1 MDYSS
6 LVKST
11 YQDVYGKPIN
21 DQAMGTW
28 VTGLEKGKI
37 QPDALRGAMQKRLDV
52 NAGNTTSGW
61 SQDMIN
67 RQQSMLADKGWSE
80 PQMASRPTSGQVQNG
95 PVYSS
100 SDPTTRGQSPG
111 LAALY
116 GSGMPQATGTQA
128 TSSGAI
134 RNLFDGIN
142 SAKSV
147 LDKLKGIYNSG
158 QSQGAPEN
166 TPSGL
171 VDIFQPDKFSS
182 SWSGLPME
190 RREEIL
196 AALVPK
202 LLSSVENYEGN
213 IDRSTQAAQE
223 LFQSQTRQGM
233 KGTLKEIL
241 NNLASKN
248 VLNSSVGSDAISKG
262 MSNVVRAGADKG
274 YETSMNNAALKAQLP
289 ALLANITQLGG
300 GSFSSDPL
308 EPYKL
313 LAQYDWNMM

>member
-1 MDYSS
+1 MDYNFGIEP
-6 LVKST
+6 ST
-11 YQDVYGKPIN
+11 KNLTPFRTAFKDQYGRAATIDETRNWLGLKPIDEFRAEN
-21 DQAMGTW
+21 PDYLPPSMQGVPNARETSSN
-28 VTGLEKGKI
+28 I
-37 QPDALRGAMQKRLDV
+37 QNQTA
-52 NAGNTTSGW
+52 
-61 SQDMIN
+61 
-67 RQQSMLADKGWSE
+67 
-80 PQMASRPTSGQVQNG
+80 
-95 PVYSS
+95 
-100 SDPTTRGQSPG
+100 
-111 LAALY
+111 
-116 GSGMPQATGTQA
+116 GTQ
-128 TSSGAI
+128 TGGAV

-158 QSQGAPEN
+158 QPQGASEN
-166 TPSGL
+166 TSSGL

-213 IDRSTQAAQE
+213 IDKSTQAAQE